1 MKLGIMEKLTII
13 IIAIFAVLVIIA
25 NHESKYQKM
34 HREILDKI
42 VNASFIETH
51 ELPPDTQKISK
62 KYHAFEDI
70 YNSKNK
76 VFTYGYTNFT
86 LEKEL
91 GEKFHK
97 KLSKRYKKEN
107 LNFEFIPYKDWEDSK
122 TELEIQYNNKSSND
136 PAACTLESGMP
147 EELIK
152 LFETTAKCMLNAC
165 IIDSQKGTYTVMSRN
180 IDFIIEKLKENNP
193 PAKIN

>member
-42 VNASFIETH
+42 KNTPIIETE
-51 ELPPDTQKISK
+51 ELPANIQKVSK

-76 VFTYGYTNFT
+76 VFTYGYDPLTV
-86 LEKEL
+86 EKNM
-91 GEKFHK
+91 GNKF
-97 KLSKRYKKEN
+97 YKNLTKQYTKAEN
-107 LNFEFIPYKDWEDSK
+107 LNYKYIPYKNWENEKLNLEIEYGTAQKADACFFDTGIPKDLKELLEK
-122 TELEIQYNNKSSND
+122 TEE
-136 PAACTLESGMP
+136 
-147 EELIK
+147 
-152 LFETTAKCMLNAC
+152 CMLNAC